1 MRVKELPTLNNVNLY
16 LNIFFLS
23 CVRSVIG
30 AVNT

>member
-1 MRVKELPTLNNVNLY
+1 MRVKELPLNNMNLY